1 MSHNLTVYDD
11 DDHLATR
18 VAAFLDAGIERGEA
32 AIAVVDERKWALLC
46 DALGPAAAHIAHI
59 DRDSYYTRLEAALA
73 GYDEA

>member
-1 MSHNLTVYDD
+1 
-11 DDHLATR
+11 

>member
-46 DALGPAAAHIAHI
+46 DALGPARAHRPHRPGLLLHAS
-59 DRDSYYTRLEAALA
+59 RGSARGL
-73 GYDEA
+73 